1 MRSSGRAPRSA
12 AVLLRV
18 AASGAAA
25 NSAAGVAST
34 VSRASSRRSIPFG
47 VRVTPG
53 TGGLRPWGD
62 AAPAK
67 PTTEAAAGDV
77 PLLRG
82 RALRLSDDESDPMR
96 ALPSE
101 ALPKQSAAA
110 SYGEP
115 APSSSAASSSALGRR
130 TAGRA
135 EVTGTGRDAARSD
148 GLVPGRGLARA
159 PIAPTAI
166 EAPTDAI
173 AGADEPSRRG
183 TRVEE
188 SELFL
193 ESCHVA
199 AAADVAPNADS
210 LQRWHASGRRLNST
224 RSTAFRRVN
233 AHYGPRGVGVH

>member
-12 AVLLRV
+12 AVALRA

-25 NSAAGVAST
+25 SSAAGVAST

-148 GLVPGRGLARA
+148 GLVPGRGLATMA
-159 PIAPTAI
+159 APTAI
-166 EAPTDAI
+166 EAPIDAI

-183 TRVEE
+183 TWVEE

-193 ESCHVA
+193 EIV
-199 AAADVAPNADS
+199 P
-210 LQRWHASGRRLNST
+210 RGSGR
-224 RSTAFRRVN
+224 
-233 AHYGPRGVGVH
+233 